1 MARKLAVRRRA
12 EPYLDELSSD
22 AEGSV
27 FGQPITNQLVPT
39 GYPTLPNPNPAPF
52 DRKKMPP
59 SRAEAFGFQERPDN
73 INDLEVGNAGAGVSS
88 FRRAQFYSRIAD
100 SGAAFNADRFVYNI
114 PIAIATARSADTR
127 PRFFHVSF
135 LGVSALSGDQGLP
148 AGPPLSE
155 SQILSTAGIAPSNTV
170 LKGRV
175 QVYDESG
182 SRFFDV
188 NIHGTS
194 SFSVYAWGISTFI
207 LLPSLDGEAQGAEVD
222 VQNLSNLTLRPGL
235 IENTLAT
242 GRIIPIFQNATQITD
257 QVTRTVSIPS
267 GAAGGT
273 GAIPIPPGARAVRI
287 RANIGVAPGALS
299 PVYRINFSVA
309 PSPIRTFA
317 MGRIFL
323 LPGRLESA
331 LMAVP
336 NATFIAF
343 DAGPLDPAVEWIAT
357 FVIEA

>member
-1 MARKLAVRRRA
+1 MARKLAVRRRT
-12 EPYLDELSSD
+12 EPHLDEFSSD

-52 DRKKMPP
+52 DRKKMPR
-59 SRAEAFGFQERPDN
+59 SRAEAFGFQERPEN

-88 FRRAQFYSRIAD
+88 FRRAQFYSRIAGNPD
-100 SGAAFNADRFVYNI
+100 NADEFVYDI
-114 PIAIATARSADTR
+114 PVPIATARSADTR

-135 LGVSALSGDQGLP
+135 FGVSAISGDLAAP
-148 AGPPLSE
+148 PGPPLSE
-155 SQILSTAGIAPSNTV
+155 SQILTTAGVAPTSTV

-194 SFSVYAWGISTFI
+194 SFSFYGWGVSTFI
-207 LLPSLDGEAQGAEVD
+207 LLPSLNGVKQGSEVD
-222 VQNLSNLTLRPGL
+222 VQNLSNLQLLPGV

-257 QVTRTVSIPS
+257 QITRTTVTPS
-267 GAAGGT
+267 GAVGGFSS
-273 GAIPIPPGARAVRI
+273 IPIPPGSRAVRI
-287 RANIGVAPGALS
+287 RANIGTAPGDLNPGYEINFAVAPLALRPLS
-299 PVYRINFSVA
+299 
-309 PSPIRTFA
+309 
-317 MGRIFL
+317 MGRISI
-323 LPGRLESA
+323 LPGTVQSA
-331 LMAVP
+331 LVTVP
-336 NATFIAF
+336 NATHIVFRAVNP
-343 DAGPLDPAVEWIAT
+343 ADPEVEWIAT
-357 FVIEA
+357 FVTEA